1 MAYKNVTGIFGHEWI
16 SEAAVNL
23 ILKELPES
31 HYKVWVRFTDDKNDI
46 LLKDCTRKERNLDC
60 IVIEYKDGTNR
71 LDPDPYIRHID
82 GPVNPFNV
90 VYDSSFGALAFF
102 SRRCKEPMY
111 PLTRNEDPKD
121 IKRMRQWIRHKLA
134 GFLQVSEVS
143 LYKDKDGP
151 LDFAVNFMDD
161 AYRARLIRLL
171 ENLDYDGAWIT
182 VNVNFPYATIDQ
194 LQRLDNEME
203 LIKVGEEF
211 EMSEQQ
217 GEANEF

>member
-31 HYKVWVRFTDDKNDI
+31 HYKVWVRFTDNKNDI
-46 LLKDCTRKERNLDC
+46 LLKDCSRKERNLDC
-60 IVIEYKDGTNR
+60 FIIEYKDGTNR
-71 LDPDPYIRHID
+71 LDPDPYISHID
-82 GPVNPFNV
+82 GPVRPFKI

-102 SRRCKEPMY
+102 AKRCKEPFY
-111 PLTRNEDPKD
+111 PQTRNEDPKD
-121 IKRMRQWIRHKLA
+121 IKRMREWMRHKLA

-151 LDFAVNFMDD
+151 LDFSVNFMDSMHKT
-161 AYRARLIRLL
+161 RLIGLL
-171 ENLDYDGAWIT
+171 ENLEPDGAW
-182 VNVNFPYATIDQ
+182 VSVRVNFPYTTIDQ

-203 LIKVGEEF
+203 LAKIGEEF
-211 EMSEQQ
+211 EMCEQQ
-217 GEANEF
+217 GETNEF